1 MNNEQFFKAIDGV
14 DDELLKDALDP
25 EFDYVQY
32 PKVYRLEKRRFNWKA
47 AAACAACLAAVVG
60 AGFALK
66 SGLSALPVQSE
77 PSDMSGAAD
86 SSVLDG
92 ENSGAVSTKI
102 PEGYY
107 VRGCALG
114 IQATFDSPDN
124 IGFGVVQQLEITEPQ
139 TVTAYLHT
147 GFDLDL
153 LTQSDN
159 IPYRVFVFAD
169 GKPIE
174 FATAG
179 TDDYALW
186 HDYVLDDVVRRAY
199 YDEEDGTVWKGE
211 IQGYTS
217 IDFKADETMRNI
229 TFVGTAYP
237 GYFQPHSWSGFPLPA
252 TSLAV
257 NNSCVSDKAPES
269 KNIGEF
275 FDKADIGKGK
285 YSWFCDLYLGSDGND
300 ARYDHRDLEYSE
312 LNNDIYLEC
321 LYKDYSYYLML
332 LIDDE
337 PVPIFDG
344 EYAYFVEGGD
354 PSRVFRYKIPAEYL
368 PTEGQHTIQGVAIS
382 CYPNI
387 DYTAHDFSTQR
398 IRMVA
403 VEANGNNSVAIGL
416 LHGFEIDH
424 FQHSFSDRESE
435 FFTRVPDGMLPE
447 YDFTKVGEMVGNGW
461 RDSCD
466 GIEFYSF
473 PDNKD
478 FILALIDG
486 EYVPFVDAKVCGK
499 YGITSAAELSYIT
512 YPGSASGFVH
522 FTDLVK
528 FGDRAELELSSDI
541 YSALMYANTV
551 EELKQGLSECM
562 HSERIS
568 EVVFYKNKEDYA
580 NGIKIENPSGVF
592 RVGMCIRV
600 YYDGHN
606 SYLDRIVRNNRI
618 DGRFY
623 PEANEPVRDN
633 CYPEDGRLD

>member
-92 ENSGAVSTKI
+92 ENSANVNLAI
-102 PEGYY
+102 HENLPFGYHY
-107 VRGCALG
+107 NLK
-114 IQATFDSPDN
+114 ATFPDFGNGDSLS
-124 IGFGVVQQLEITEPQ
+124 VTQAQ
-139 TVTAYLHT
+139 TVTANLHVD
-147 GFDLDL
+147 FDPDPCMPLED
-153 LTQSDN
+153 
-159 IPYRVFVFAD
+159 IPYRIFVFAD

-179 TDDYALW
+179 SDDYALC
-186 HDYVLDDVVRRAY
+186 HDYVMDNVISAGSH
-199 YDEEDGTVWKGE
+199 EDGVVTLGE
-211 IQGYTS
+211 VTADKTIH
-217 IDFKADETMRNI
+217 FKADEKTKNLI
-229 TFVGTAYP
+229 FVASFYPKYVQPLDWGGFTGVISTF
-237 GYFQPHSWSGFPLPA
+237 
-252 TSLAV
+252 AV
-257 NNSCVSDKAPES
+257 NTSCTVEGIPEE
-269 KNIGEF
+269 KET
-275 FDKADIGKGK
+275 
-285 YSWFCDLYLGSDGND
+285 
-300 ARYDHRDLEYSE
+300 ARYIEPYGRMKGFGGIEVFLEGDDPTNYTRWNLEYSDNKNTVYME
-312 LNNDIYLEC
+312 FKR
-321 LYKDYSYYLML
+321 KDSPYYLFL
-332 LIDDE
+332 LIDGE
-337 PVPIFDG
+337 LVPVFDG
-344 EYAYFVEGGD
+344 DYTCFVDNQDGTRLFQYQIL
-354 PSRVFRYKIPAEYL
+354 PEYL
-368 PTEGQHTIQGVAIS
+368 PDEGLHTIQGMAIPAN
-382 CYPNI
+382 PNT
-387 DYTAHDFSTQR
+387 YSGTSLVSTQR
-398 IRMVA
+398 IRTVA
-403 VEANGNNSVAIGL
+403 VEVNGNNSVAIGL

-424 FQHSFSDRESE
+424 FQRSFSDRESE

-512 YPGSASGFVH
+512 YPGSSSGFVH